1 MGMPVERVI
10 LIGLSGAGKSSLAP
24 LLAAR
29 LGLEAIDTDEQIAA
43 IFDRPVTRIFA
54 DYGET
59 VFRAAERKVLQ
70 DACRRSGAVI
80 ATGGGAVLDEANWAA
95 MRPGS
100 VIVHLTAAWDVI
112 LHRLVEQLAPDP
124 LTERPLLAGGDPA
137 ERLERLWNE
146 RQALYRRADVTIETT
161 GLTLEQVA
169 DEVERAV
176 RSRDAAGLVPA
187 DSIHTPGGRSDLYSA
202 AGLADHV
209 GALARHRWPEAAR
222 AWIISDSNVWPLCGD
237 RMAGILRAADFTV
250 ESKVVPAGE
259 SSKSL
264 REVENLLD
272 WLIGGRVDRR
282 DIVVALGGGVIG
294 DLAGFV
300 ASIVLRGIGLIQV
313 PTSLLAMVD
322 SSVGGKTGVNH
333 RLGKNLIGSF
343 YQPQLVVADPE
354 LLQTLPERELRA
366 GWAEIIKHGMIER
379 SATGAASPALLE
391 RLESLPDDL
400 ASLDPATLGGIVAH
414 NIRLKAAVVR
424 EDERE
429 TGLRRLLNYGH
440 TLGHAME
447 AAGYRYLH
455 GEAIALGLRAAA
467 RLGERLGYCEPDLV
481 ARQAAL
487 LDRAGLPRTF
497 TGELSLVMDRMA
509 WDKKAVHGTLT
520 WVLPVGPGLVEITRD
535 VPVDEAAAVAREL
548 GAS

>member
-1 MGMPVERVI
+1 MERVI

-29 LGLEAIDTDEQIAA
+29 LGFEAVDTDEKIAA
-43 IFDRPVTRIFA
+43 IFDRPVTRVFA
-54 DYGET
+54 DYGEA
-59 VFRAAERKVLQ
+59 VFRAAERMVLH
-70 DACRRSGAVI
+70 DACQTAGAVI
-80 ATGGGAVLDEANWAA
+80 ATGGGAVLDEENWAA

-100 VIVHLTAAWDVI
+100 VIVHLAAARDVI
-112 LHRLVEQLAPDP
+112 LQRLAEQLAPDP

-137 ERLERLWNE
+137 ARLEQLWE
-146 RQALYRRADVTIETT
+146 ARQALYRRADITIETT
-161 GLTLEQVA
+161 GLTLDQVA

-176 RSRDAAGLVPA
+176 RARDSSGLIPA
-187 DSIHTPGGRSDLYSA
+187 DSIQTPGGRSDLYSA
-202 AGLADHV
+202 AGLTGHL
-209 GALARHRWPEAAR
+209 GALARHRWPEANR
-222 AWIISDSNVWPLCGD
+222 AWIISDSNVWPLWGD
-237 RMAGILRAADFTV
+237 RVAGILRAADFAV

-282 DIVVALGGGVIG
+282 DLVVALGGGVIG
-294 DLAGFV
+294 DLGGFV
-300 ASIVLRGIGLIQV
+300 AATVLRGIGLIQV
-313 PTSLLAMVD
+313 PTSLLAMID

-343 YQPQLVVADPE
+343 YQPQLVIADPE
-354 LLQTLPERELRA
+354 LRQTLPERELRA

-379 SATGAASPALLE
+379 SATGTSEPALLR
-391 RLESLPDDL
+391 RLESLPGDL
-400 ASLDPATLGGIVAH
+400 ASLDPETLGGIVAH

-424 EDERE
+424 QDERE
-429 TGLRRLLNYGH
+429 AGLRRLLNYGH

-467 RLGERLGYCEPDLV
+467 RLAERLGYCGPELV

-487 LDRAGLPRTF
+487 LDRAGLPDTF

-509 WDKKAVHGTLT
+509 WDKKAVHGALT
-520 WVLPVGPGLVEITRD
+520 WILPVGPGLVEITRD
-535 VPVDEAAAVAREL
+535 VPIDEAAAVAREL

>member
-1 MGMPVERVI
+1 MPVERVI

-29 LGLEAIDTDEQIAA
+29 LGLEAIDTDERVAA

-70 DACRRSGAVI
+70 DACRRSSAVI
-80 ATGGGAVLDEANWAA
+80 ATGGGAVIDEANWAA

-100 VIVHLTAAWDVI
+100 VIVHLTAARDVI

-169 DEVERAV
+169 NEVERAV

-209 GALARHRWPEAAR
+209 GTLARHRWPEATR
-222 AWIISDSNVWPLCGD
+222 AWIISDSNVWPLWGD
-237 RMAGILRAADFTV
+237 RMAGILHAADFTV

-429 TGLRRLLNYGH
+429 AGLRRLLNYGH

-467 RLGERLGYCEPDLV
+467 RLGERLGYCELDLV
-481 ARQAAL
+481 ARQATL
-487 LDRAGLPRTF
+487 LDRAGLPQTF
-497 TGELSLVMDRMA
+497 SGELSLVMDRMA

>member
-1 MGMPVERVI
+1 MPVERVI

-43 IFDRPVTRIFA
+43 IFDRPVTQIFA
-54 DYGET
+54 DYGEA
-59 VFRAAERKVLQ
+59 VFRAAERTVLQ

-100 VIVHLTAAWDVI
+100 VIVHLTAARDVI

-146 RQALYRRADVTIETT
+146 RQALYRRADLTIETT

-176 RSRDAAGLVPA
+176 RARDAAGLVPA

-202 AGLADHV
+202 SGLADHI
-209 GALARHRWPEAAR
+209 GSLARHRWPEATR
-222 AWIISDSNVWPLCGD
+222 AWIISDSNVWPLWGD
-237 RMAGILRAADFTV
+237 RMTEILRAADFAV

-300 ASIVLRGIGLIQV
+300 AAIVLRGIGLIQV

-343 YQPQLVVADPE
+343 YQPQLVVADSE
-354 LLQTLPERELRA
+354 LLQTLPKRELRA

-379 SATGAASPALLE
+379 SAAGADRPALLE

-400 ASLDPATLGGIVAH
+400 ASLDPATLGEIVAH

-429 TGLRRLLNYGH
+429 AGLRRLLNYGH

-467 RLGERLGYCEPDLV
+467 RLGERLGYCKPDLV

-487 LDRAGLPRTF
+487 LDRAGLPQTF

-520 WVLPVGPGLVEITRD
+520 WVLPVEPGLVEITRD

>member
-1 MGMPVERVI
+1 MPVERVI

-43 IFDRPVTRIFA
+43 IFDRPVTQIFA
-54 DYGET
+54 DYGEA
-59 VFRAAERKVLQ
+59 VFRAAERTVLQ

-100 VIVHLTAAWDVI
+100 VIVHLTAARDVI

-146 RQALYRRADVTIETT
+146 RQVLYRRADLTIETT

-176 RSRDAAGLVPA
+176 RARDAAGLVPA

-202 AGLADHV
+202 SGLADHI
-209 GALARHRWPEAAR
+209 GSLARHRWPEATR
-222 AWIISDSNVWPLCGD
+222 AWIISDSNVWPLWGD
-237 RMAGILRAADFTV
+237 RMTEILRAADFAV

-300 ASIVLRGIGLIQV
+300 AAIVLRGIGLIQV

-354 LLQTLPERELRA
+354 LLQTLPKRELRA

-379 SATGAASPALLE
+379 SAAGADRPALLE

-400 ASLDPATLGGIVAH
+400 ASLDPATLGEIVAH

-429 TGLRRLLNYGH
+429 AGLRRLLNYGH

-467 RLGERLGYCEPDLV
+467 RLGERLGYCKPDLV

-487 LDRAGLPRTF
+487 LDRAGLPQTF

-520 WVLPVGPGLVEITRD
+520 WVLPVEPGLVEITRD

-548 GAS
+548 GAT

>member
-1 MGMPVERVI
+1 MPVERVI

-24 LLAAR
+24 VLAAR
-29 LGLEAIDTDEQIAA
+29 LGLEAIDTDEMIAA
-43 IFDRPVTRIFA
+43 IFDRPVPRIFS
-54 DYGET
+54 DYGEA
-59 VFRAAERKVLQ
+59 VFRAAERKVLH
-70 DACRRSGAVI
+70 DACQRTGAVI

-100 VIVHLTAAWDVI
+100 VIVHLTAARDVI
-112 LHRLVEQLAPDP
+112 LHRLAEQLAPDP

-137 ERLERLWNE
+137 ERLERLWEE
-146 RQALYRRADVTIETT
+146 RQALYRRADITIETT
-161 GLTLEQVA
+161 GLTLDQVA
-169 DEVERAV
+169 DEVERAI
-176 RSRDAAGLVPA
+176 RARDTAGLVPA

-202 AGLADHV
+202 AGLADHI
-209 GALARHRWPEAAR
+209 GALTRHRWPEATR
-222 AWIISDSNVWPLCGD
+222 AWIISDSNVWPLWGD
-237 RMAGILRAADFTV
+237 RVAGILRAADFTV

-272 WLIGGRVDRR
+272 WLISGRVDRR

-300 ASIVLRGIGLIQV
+300 AATVLRGIGLIQV

-379 SATGAASPALLE
+379 SATGASHPALLE
-391 RLESLPDDL
+391 RLEWLPDDL
-400 ASLDPATLGGIVAH
+400 TSLDPATLGGIVAH

-429 TGLRRLLNYGH
+429 AGLRRLLNYGH

-467 RLGERLGYCEPDLV
+467 RLAERLGYCEPDLV

-487 LDRAGLPRTF
+487 LDRAGLPQTF

-509 WDKKAVHGTLT
+509 WDKKAVHGALT
-520 WVLPVGPGLVEITRD
+520 WVLPVGPGLVTITRD
-535 VPVDEAAAVAREL
+535 VPIADVAAVAREL

>member
-29 LGLEAIDTDEQIAA
+29 LGMQAIDTDEQIAG
-43 IFDRPVTRIFA
+43 IFDRPVTRIFS
-54 DYGET
+54 DYGEA

-70 DACRRSGAVI
+70 DACQRSGAVI

-100 VIVHLTAAWDVI
+100 VIVHLTAARDVI

-137 ERLERLWNE
+137 ERLERLWND
-146 RQALYRRADVTIETT
+146 RQALYRRADLTIETT

-176 RSRDAAGLVPA
+176 RARDAVGLVPA
-187 DSIHTPGGRSDLYSA
+187 DSIHTPSGRSDLYSA
-202 AGLADHV
+202 AGLADHM
-209 GALARHRWPEAAR
+209 GALARHRWPEATR
-222 AWIISDSNVWPLCGD
+222 AWIISDSNVWPLWGD

-294 DLAGFV
+294 DLAGF
-300 ASIVLRGIGLIQV
+300 AAAIVLRGIGLIQV

-354 LLQTLPERELRA
+354 LLQTLPKRELRA

-379 SATGAASPALLE
+379 SATGADSPALLE
-391 RLESLPDDL
+391 RLESLPNDL

-429 TGLRRLLNYGH
+429 AGLRRLLNYGH

-467 RLGERLGYCEPDLV
+467 RLGERLGYCEAKLV

-487 LDRAGLPRTF
+487 LDRAGLPQAF

-520 WVLPVGPGLVEITRD
+520 WVLPVGAGLVEITRD
-535 VPVDEAAAVAREL
+535 VPIDEAAAVAREL

>member
-1 MGMPVERVI
+1 MPVERVI

-29 LGLEAIDTDEQIAA
+29 LGMQAIDTDEQIAG
-43 IFDRPVTRIFA
+43 IFDRPVTRIFS
-54 DYGET
+54 DYGEA

-70 DACRRSGAVI
+70 DACQRSGAVI

-100 VIVHLTAAWDVI
+100 VIVHLTAARDVI

-137 ERLERLWNE
+137 ERLERLWND
-146 RQALYRRADVTIETT
+146 RQALYRRADLTIETT

-176 RSRDAAGLVPA
+176 RARDAVGLVPA
-187 DSIHTPGGRSDLYSA
+187 DSIHTPSGRSDLYSA
-202 AGLADHV
+202 AGLADHM
-209 GALARHRWPEAAR
+209 GALARHRWPEATR
-222 AWIISDSNVWPLCGD
+222 AWIISDSNVWPLWGD

-294 DLAGFV
+294 DLAGF
-300 ASIVLRGIGLIQV
+300 AAAIVLRGIGLIQV

-354 LLQTLPERELRA
+354 LLQTLPKRELRA

-379 SATGAASPALLE
+379 SATGADSPALLE
-391 RLESLPDDL
+391 RLESLPNDL

-429 TGLRRLLNYGH
+429 AGLRRLLNYGH

-467 RLGERLGYCEPDLV
+467 RLGERLGYCEAKLV

-487 LDRAGLPRTF
+487 LDRAGLPQAF

-520 WVLPVGPGLVEITRD
+520 WVLPVGAGLVEITRD
-535 VPVDEAAAVAREL
+535 VPIDEAAAVAREL

>member
-1 MGMPVERVI
+1 MERVI

-29 LGLEAIDTDEQIAA
+29 LGLDAIDTDEEIAA
-43 IFDRPVTRIFA
+43 IFDLPVPRIFS
-54 DYGET
+54 DYGEA
-59 VFRAAERKVLQ
+59 VFRAAERKVLH
-70 DACRRSGAVI
+70 DACQRTGAVI

-100 VIVHLTAAWDVI
+100 VIVHLTAARDVI
-112 LHRLVEQLAPDP
+112 LRRLADQLAPDP

-137 ERLERLWNE
+137 DRLERLWE
-146 RQALYRRADVTIETT
+146 DRQALYRRADLTIETT
-161 GLTLEQVA
+161 GMTLDEVA
-169 DEVERAV
+169 DEVAHAV
-176 RSRDAAGLVPA
+176 RGLDSAGLIPA

-202 AGLADHV
+202 AGLTNHL
-209 GALARHRWPEAAR
+209 GTLARHRWTGATR
-222 AWIISDSNVWPLCGD
+222 VWIISDSNVWPLWGD
-237 RMAGILRAADFTV
+237 RVAGILRAADFTV
-250 ESKVVPAGE
+250 ESKVVHAGE

-264 REVENLLD
+264 QEVEHLLD

-294 DLAGFV
+294 DLGGFV
-300 ASIVLRGIGLIQV
+300 AATVLRGIGLIQV

-333 RLGKNLIGSF
+333 RLGKNLLGSF
-343 YQPQLVVADPE
+343 YQPQLVIADPE
-354 LLQTLPERELRA
+354 LLQTLPKRELRA

-379 SATGAASPALLE
+379 SATGAGRPALLE
-391 RLESLPDDL
+391 RLESLPNDL
-400 ASLDPATLGGIVAH
+400 TSLDPSTLGGIVAH

-429 TGLRRLLNYGH
+429 AGLRRLLNYGH

-467 RLGERLGYCEPDLV
+467 LLAERLSYCEPDLV

-487 LDRAGLPRTF
+487 LDRAGLPQAF

-509 WDKKAVHGTLT
+509 WDKKAVHGALT
-520 WVLPVGPGLVEITRD
+520 WVLPVGPGLVKITRD
-535 VPVDEAAAVAREL
+535 VPIDEVVAIAREL